1 MKSLI
6 TRLRSFPLSWKIP
19 LTLVVGLMLL
29 GWLLNTPAGL
39 LGKADAVGYAVCHR
53 IDVRSYHLGIRALP
67 LCARCTGMYLGALL
81 GLGFQFATGRRASGT
96 PPWYVISILALLV
109 IAFAMDGINSYL
121 TFFPGFPHLYQPQ
134 NTLRLFTGS
143 GMGIV
148 ISAALYPAYNETMW
162 KNASPAAALHN
173 LWQIVGLIIL
183 MGVVN
188 LLVMSEN
195 PLILYPL
202 ALLSAVGVL
211 LLLTMIYSMVWVILF
226 NKENQYEHF
235 RELIFPSIAGFGLA
249 ILQII
254 LIDAG
259 RYLLTGTWSG
269 FHIGWLNPQLFSL
282 HHV

>member
-6 TRLRSFPLSWKIP
+6 TRLRSFPLTWKIP

-53 IDVRSYHLGIRALP
+53 IDVRSYHLGVRALP

-81 GLGFQFATGRRASGT
+81 GLGFQFAIGRRASGT
-96 PPWYVISILALLV
+96 PPWQVISVLALLV
-109 IAFAMDGINSYL
+109 LAFAMDGLNSYL

-162 KNASPAAALHN
+162 KNAPPQAALQN
-173 LWQIVGLIIL
+173 LWQIIGLIIL
-183 MGVVN
+183 MGIVN

-202 ALLSAVGVL
+202 ALMSAFGVL

-235 RELIFPSIAGFGLA
+235 GELIFPSIAGFGLA
-249 ILQII
+249 LLQII

-259 RYLLTGTWSG
+259 RYFLTGTWSG
-269 FHIGWLNPQLFSL
+269 FHIGWLNPQLFPF